1 MSVQET
7 SISRA
12 KLMVGAGLAATVIGL
27 ALGGA
32 PTAAAIKGGED
43 QLIDAFLGGQF
54 RSRQQRADFRIAD
67 FLGQAI
73 ATQQDLHAGA
83 EVPAHQFH
91 AQ

>member
-1 MSVQET
+1 MGKAGSPA
-7 SISRA
+7 SR
-12 KLMVGAGLAATVIGL
+12 LSAADSAFADQDHGDIVR
-27 ALGGA
+27 
-32 PTAAAIKGGED
+32 AAAIKGGED

-67 FLGQAI
+67 LLGQAI